1 MHRYGT
7 TCHRFESP
15 PMYVDID
22 SSKYD
27 VINRLSDLIFP
38 ARDKYYIKSI
48 EKTFTLNLQLFY
60 YKNSD

>member
-1 MHRYGT
+1 
-7 TCHRFESP
+7 
-15 PMYVDID
+15 MYVDVD